1 MTLAQTYSWI
11 FYAVASACKTEPV
24 RFREI
29 ERIAD
34 GINHA
39 IPTHIE
45 ISESISWLVS
55 RGLVEKT
62 NKAYSLTDKGRDV
75 FDELVKES
83 GTISKAW
90 RNIEAYVVENG
101 VDNVRD
107 VDPNTLSL

>member
-11 FYAVASACKTEPV
+11 FYTVDSACKTEPV

-34 GINHA
+34 AINHA
-39 IPTHIE
+39 IPTHKE
-45 ISESISWLVS
+45 TSESISWLIT

-62 NKAYSLTDKGRDV
+62 SKAYSLTEKGRDV
-75 FDELVKES
+75 FDDLVRES

-101 VDNVRD
+101 VDNVKD